1 MRRLYQVTELR
12 IALAQVNTA
21 VGDIEDNAVKILEYV
36 GRAESGG
43 ADLVI
48 FPELC
53 LTGYPPEDL
62 LLKPEFVRMSM
73 DLIME
78 AAGQVGDIIAVIG
91 FVEGDSDTYNSAAVV
106 TGGEL
111 VCTYRKRFLP
121 NYGVFDEKRYFGSG
135 DRNIV
140 LDVDGVKI
148 GITICEDIWFP
159 GGPLDEQVS
168 MGGAELVVN
177 LSASPFDR
185 GKYDYRKELVSARS
199 IDGSVVLAYVNSVGG
214 QDELVFDGGSCVH
227 DPQNGFIAM
236 AHRFRE
242 ELLMCDVDFKY
253 LRSRRMIEPRFRHV
267 VAKCKSEELQTFKLA
282 KPKKAKGKRTEG
294 RAKEEPRELSS
305 IEEIYE
311 ALMIGLREYVSK
323 NGFEKV
329 VLGLSGGIDSALT
342 AALAAEAL
350 GRSNVICVFLPSKY
364 TSELSSRAA
373 RKLADNL
380 GVRVIDIPID
390 GVFDAYHESLRD
402 EMQGEKS
409 GTAFENIQ
417 ARIRGNLLMALSNRF
432 GWLVLA
438 TGNKS
443 ELSMGYCTLY
453 GDMAGGFALIK
464 DLLKTQIY
472 ELAEYMNERSGSDL
486 IPREIIG
493 REPTAELSEGQRDAD
508 ALPPYE
514 ELDPILR
521 AYIED
526 GLSVS
531 DIIETGYAPDL
542 VKSVVSIVDAN
553 EYKRRQAPVG
563 VKITSRAFG
572 RDWRMPI
579 SMRSVPIGSR
589 GAESPDSVT
598 Y

>member
-1 MRRLYQVTELR
+1 VPELS

-21 VGDIEDNAVKILEYV
+21 VGDLAGNSKKILEYTD
-36 GRAESGG
+36 RAERRG
-43 ADLVI
+43 ADLVV

-62 LLKPEFVRMSM
+62 LLKPEFVKTS
-73 DLIME
+73 ME
-78 AAGQVGDIIAVIG
+78 AIERISREVGDIVAVVG
-91 FVEGDSDTYNSAAVV
+91 FVESDSDTFNSAAVA
-106 TGGEL
+106 TRGKL

-135 DRNIV
+135 DKSLV
-140 LDVDGVKI
+140 LDVDGIKV
-148 GITICEDIWFP
+148 GVTVCEDIWFP

-168 MGGAELVVN
+168 RGGAELVVN

-185 GKYDYRKELVSARS
+185 GKYAYRKELVAARS
-199 IDGSVVLAYVNSVGG
+199 TDGPVFLAYVNTVGG

-227 DPQNGFIAM
+227 DPQRGFIAM
-236 AHRFRE
+236 AARFHE
-242 ELLMCDVDFKY
+242 ELLVCDVDFKY
-253 LRSRRMIEPRFRHV
+253 LRSRRMVEPRFRHV
-267 VAKCKSEELQTFKLA
+267 VERCEREDLQIQRLERPEREPEKRKREA
-282 KPKKAKGKRTEG
+282 VKGQ
-294 RAKEEPRELSS
+294 AKELSD

-311 ALMIGLREYVSK
+311 AITIGLSEYVSK

-342 AALAAEAL
+342 AALAVEAL
-350 GRSNVICVFLPSKY
+350 GRSNVICVFLPSKF
-364 TSELSSRAA
+364 TSELSSTVVE
-373 RKLADNL
+373 KLVLNL
-380 GVRVIDIPID
+380 GVQIMRIPI
-390 GVFDAYHESLRD
+390 GNIFDSYFNSLVD
-402 EMQGEKS
+402 EMQEES
-409 GTAFENIQ
+409 GIVFENIQ

-464 DLLKTQIY
+464 DLLKTQVY
-472 ELAEYMNERSGSDL
+472 ELAEYMNKRDGSEL
-486 IPREIIG
+486 IPRGIIE
-493 REPTAELSEGQRDAD
+493 REPSAELSEGQRDVD
-508 ALPPYE
+508 TLPPYE
-514 ELDPILR
+514 ELDPILE

-526 GLSVS
+526 GLSV
-531 DIIETGYAPDL
+531 ADL
-542 VKSVVSIVDAN
+542 VEEGFSAELVERIVSTVDAN
-553 EYKRRQAPVG
+553 EYKRRQAPIG

-579 SMRSVPIGSR
+579 STAPFRPR
-589 GAESPDSVT
+589 
-598 Y
+598 